1 MEHRIRDYIIDQN
14 WSAYTEQEHGIWK
27 TLFERQHDIL
37 QKRAVPEFLYGVDH
51 LEVVPDQIPK
61 FEDLSEILM
70 RTTGW
75 KVVAVPSLV
84 PDDIFFT
91 LLANR
96 CFPSTCFIRRVDQMD
111 YLQEPDIFHDI
122 YGHIPLLIQPVFANY
137 MESYGKAGL
146 KALGENSL
154 HYLARLYWYTVEFGL
169 IETPDGLRT
178 YGSGIVSSAAESKYC
193 LEDPTP
199 NRLWFDL
206 KRVMRTNY
214 RIDDFQETYFVVSN
228 FEDLITA
235 TTQNLMGI
243 YEELKELP
251 DFTPEQ
257 VLEEDLSYSPKLP

>member
-1 MEHRIRDYIIDQN
+1 MDLVIQNYLIDQK
-14 WSAYTEQEHGIWK
+14 WDTYTEQEHGIWK

-37 QKRAVPEFLYGVDH
+37 QKRAVPEFLYGVDR
-51 LEVVPDQIPK
+51 LEVASDRIPK
-61 FEDLSEILM
+61 FEELSAILM
-70 RTTGW
+70 KETGW
-75 KVVAVPSLV
+75 KVVAVPGLV
-84 PDDIFFT
+84 PDDIFFG
-91 LLANR
+91 LLANC

-137 MESYGKAGL
+137 MEAYGKAGL
-146 KALGENSL
+146 KALDSKSL

-169 IETPDGLRT
+169 IDTPEGLRT

-214 RIDDFQETYFVVSN
+214 LIDNFQETYFVVSN
-228 FEDLITA
+228 FEDLIKA
-235 TTQNLMGI
+235 TTQDLMGM
-243 YEELKELP
+243 YEELKKLP
-251 DFTPEQ
+251 DFTPRQ
-257 VLEEDLSYSPKLP
+257 VLTEDKRYP